1 MPIDSINPSVREL
14 DMELSKIGVKL
25 SDYTAIL
32 NEPSKMVLTFSEHL
46 TRQVCSALQKD
57 GLDYYLTKADMM
69 SKGNMFIPPFAP
81 KPKAKILSSSP
92 VCKIC
97 IQGALSSVYFFALSL
112 SNSDA
117 L

>member
-1 MPIDSINPSVREL
+1 MPIDSINPYVREL

-32 NEPSKMVLTFSEHL
+32 NKPSKMVLTFSEHL
-46 TRQVCSALQKD
+46 TRQVCSVLQKD

-69 SKGNMFIPPFAP
+69 SKGNMFIHSFAP

-92 VCKIC
+92 VYKIC
-97 IQGALSSVYFFALSL
+97 IQGPLSSVYFFALSL
-112 SNSDA
+112 SNPDA